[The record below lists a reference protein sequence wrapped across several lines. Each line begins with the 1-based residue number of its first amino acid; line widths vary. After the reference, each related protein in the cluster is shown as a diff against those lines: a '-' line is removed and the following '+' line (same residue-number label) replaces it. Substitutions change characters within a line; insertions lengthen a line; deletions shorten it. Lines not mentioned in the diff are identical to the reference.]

1 MSATRPVASTDLPA
15 TARTEP
21 ARHAAGSMNDQ
32 LVDIFFDRV
41 PMGVAV
47 FDRDARLVRCNRTWA
62 GFFIH
67 YLGVTADYV
76 TPGRTLHELIPDNE
90 EAIAPLLAAVLAGQ
104 TVRQAAHRLSNGTVT
119 TYWDVVFAPI
129 FAHGVVDGFVDVVTD
144 ATDRVLAYDRL
155 EQRVQALT
163 RITAGLTV
171 DQPLEVTLRQVVAA
185 ADTVPGAAGA
195 SIISWG
201 TATGRVD
208 VYADESFPAGYEAA
222 LRQTWAAVHPGDAAA
237 DTLPTIAIMRGFR
250 TKALS
255 QHRFTCMRPLW
266 VDAGWD
272 DVVVVPLS
280 AQGRSFGELHVYLP
294 AGTEIT
300 GDDEAFLTALAD
312 QAAVAAQNADLFG
325 AAQQNATLL
334 ERQRL
339 ARELHDSVSQALFS
353 MTLHARTAQRHLAA
367 AGIHP
372 GEPASVEVDR
382 IRALT
387 QGALAEM
394 RALIFELRPGALA
407 EEGLVAAL
415 RKQAAAIGAR
425 TGLTIL
431 VHGPAERPVIDPAVE
446 EHLYRMALEALN
458 NAVKHAQATEIRIE
472 ITSTAEDLMLTV
484 TDDGVGFDTTASA
497 PGHLGQHT
505 MRERA
510 HAAGGTLQV
519 SSSPGH
525 GTVVRAVV
533 PALRHP
539 AEN

>member
-1 MSATRPVASTDLPA
+1 M
-15 TARTEP
+15 
-21 ARHAAGSMNDQ
+21 
-32 LVDIFFDRV
+32 
-41 PMGVAV
+41 
-47 FDRDARLVRCNRTWA
+47 
-62 GFFIH
+62 
-67 YLGVTADYV
+67 
-76 TPGRTLHELIPDNE
+76 
-90 EAIAPLLAAVLAGQ
+90 
-104 TVRQAAHRLSNGTVT
+104 
-119 TYWDVVFAPI
+119 
-129 FAHGVVDGFVDVVTD
+129 
-144 ATDRVLAYDRL
+144 
-155 EQRVQALT
+155 
-163 RITAGLTV
+163 
-171 DQPLEVTLRQVVAA
+171 
-185 ADTVPGAAGA
+185 
-195 SIISWG
+195 
-201 TATGRVD
+201 
-208 VYADESFPAGYEAA
+208 YADESFPAGYEAA

-237 DTLPTIAIMRGFR
+237 DTLPTIAVMRGFR
-250 TKALS
+250 RKALS
-255 QHRFTCMRPLW
+255 QQRFTCMRPLW

-294 AGTEIT
+294 AGTELT

-353 MTLHARTAQRHLAA
+353 MTLHARTAQRHLTA
-367 AGIHP
+367 AGIGP
-372 GEPASVEVDR
+372 DEPVSVEVDR

-425 TGLTIL
+425 TGLTIT
-431 VHGPAERPVIDPAVE
+431 VRGPAERPVIDPGAE
-446 EHLYRMALEALN
+446 EHLYRVALEALN
-458 NAVKHAQATEIRIE
+458 NAVKHAQATQVRIE
-472 ITSTAEDLMLTV
+472 ITSTAAELVLTV
-484 TDDGVGFDTTASA
+484 TDDGVGFDTTAPA

-519 SSSPGH
+519 ASSPGQ

>member
-1 MSATRPVASTDLPA
+1 
-15 TARTEP
+15 
-21 ARHAAGSMNDQ
+21 
-32 LVDIFFDRV
+32 
-41 PMGVAV
+41 
-47 FDRDARLVRCNRTWA
+47 
-62 GFFIH
+62 
-67 YLGVTADYV
+67 
-76 TPGRTLHELIPDNE
+76 
-90 EAIAPLLAAVLAGQ
+90 
-104 TVRQAAHRLSNGTVT
+104 
-119 TYWDVVFAPI
+119 
-129 FAHGVVDGFVDVVTD
+129 
-144 ATDRVLAYDRL
+144 
-155 EQRVQALT
+155 
-163 RITAGLTV
+163 
-171 DQPLEVTLRQVVAA
+171 
-185 ADTVPGAAGA
+185 
-195 SIISWG
+195 
-201 TATGRVD
+201 
-208 VYADESFPAGYEAA
+208 
-222 LRQTWAAVHPGDAAA
+222 VHPGDAAA
-237 DTLPTIAIMRGFR
+237 DTLPAIAMMRGFR
-250 TKALS
+250 RKALS
-255 QHRFTCMRPLW
+255 QQRFTCMRSLW

-294 AGTEIT
+294 AGTELT

-367 AGIHP
+367 AGLHA

-425 TGLTIL
+425 TGLTIT
-431 VHGPAERPVIDPAVE
+431 VRGPAERPVIDPAAE
-446 EHLYRMALEALN
+446 EHLYRVALEALN
-458 NAVKHAQATEIRIE
+458 NAVKHAQATEVRIE
-472 ITSTAEDLMLTV
+472 ITNAAADLVLTV
-484 TDDGVGFDTTASA
+484 TDDGVGFDTTAPV

-519 SSSPGH
+519 ASSAGH